1 MQWPLVLSLPQSK
14 LTHVFSESASDGTWK
29 KHIKDYPVFLK
40 MRIISL
46 HFCVPCMAMQ
56 MHAHTLTKMQR
67 GDLTTTQTYLTDLQ
81 YSAIASHVPI
91 KEMCKY
97 SHPDIHVAAIHF
109 KSAFSENRAFPLWS
123 RAAFYF
129 SIKKQIS
136 TCCKDSLLLSPPII
150 PPPFSL
156 SSSLHHLSLS
166 LAFFP
171 QYLHNFSAVFWC
183 MRVNNKAHGRGVP
196 GCHCSLR
203 PRTAKLGSAGPS
215 LAIPTQ
221 NKGSLTLSLP
231 NALALSLACTRNSLL
246 YSLSLSRTHFFCHS
260 LFLSFVFYS
269 FSL

>member
-14 LTHVFSESASDGTWK
+14 LTHIFSESDSDGTWT
-29 KHIKDYPVFLK
+29 KHMKDLPVFLK

-46 HFCVPCMAMQ
+46 QFCIPCTAMQ
-56 MHAHTLTKMQR
+56 IHAHTLTKR
-67 GDLTTTQTYLTDLQ
+67 RSATQTYLMDLQ

-129 SIKKQIS
+129 SIKKQIP
-136 TCCKDSLLLSPPII
+136 TCCKDSLLPSPPII

-166 LAFFP
+166 SIL
-171 QYLHNFSAVFWC
+171 STVF
-183 MRVNNKAHGRGVP
+183 A
-196 GCHCSLR
+196 
-203 PRTAKLGSAGPS
+203 
-215 LAIPTQ
+215 
-221 NKGSLTLSLP
+221 
-231 NALALSLACTRNSLL
+231 
-246 YSLSLSRTHFFCHS
+246 
-260 LFLSFVFYS
+260 
-269 FSL
+269 